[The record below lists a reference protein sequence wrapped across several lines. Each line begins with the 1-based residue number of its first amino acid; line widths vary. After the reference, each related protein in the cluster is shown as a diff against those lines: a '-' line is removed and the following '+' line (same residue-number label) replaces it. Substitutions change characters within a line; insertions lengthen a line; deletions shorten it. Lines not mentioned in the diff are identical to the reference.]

1 VQLQSGAMTFAVL
14 FLALQMQMPMPMPMH
29 HEHADPV
36 ADFLMQQGSG
46 TATNPAAA
54 PMAMTMTQSGDWM
67 LMAHGNAFINAVH
80 ESGPRGDDQLFST
93 NWFMGSALRPLGDGR
108 LLLRGMLSLE
118 PAAMGERGYPELFQ
132 TGETAHGLPLIDR
145 QHPHDF
151 FMELAAEYARDFG
164 NGTIGYVYAAPVGD
178 PALGPV
184 AYPHRASA
192 AELPQATLAHH
203 LEDSTHIADGVLT
216 FGAKRGEYG
225 FAFSGFH
232 GAEPDENRW
241 DIDRGGID
249 SWSMRATWDPS
260 PNWSAQISTGH
271 LNHPERL
278 EPGNV
283 QRSTA
288 SVSYANNG
296 WASSLIVGSNHRSDS
311 TTVGITAETL
321 WQFNIS
327 NYVTARAEIVDKEL
341 PERARIRALTGGYTK
356 DVYRSAHLL
365 GGVGGNVTIYG
376 FPSKLKSEYGS
387 RPLSAYLF
395 ARLRLQ

>member
-1 VQLQSGAMTFAVL
+1 M
-14 FLALQMQMPMPMPMH
+14 QMQMPMEH
-29 HEHADPV
+29 HHHGATDPV
-36 ADFLMQQGSG
+36 SDFLMQQGSG

-54 PMAMTMTQSGDWM
+54 PMHMLMTQSGDWM
-67 LMAHGNAFINAVH
+67 LSGHANVFVNVVH

-93 NWFMGSALRPLGDGR
+93 NWFMGSAQRKLGDGQ

-118 PAAMGERGYPELFQ
+118 PVMGQRGYPELFQ
-132 TGETAHGLPLIDR
+132 TGETAHGVALIDR

-216 FGAKRGEYG
+216 FGAKHGEYG

-241 DIDRGGID
+241 NIDRGGID
-249 SWSMRATWDPS
+249 SWAMRATWDPS

-271 LNHPERL
+271 LRDPERL

-288 SVSYANNG
+288 SVSYANG
-296 WASSLIVGSNHRSDS
+296 AWSSSVIAGSNHRSDS
-311 TTVGITAETL
+311 TTVGITAETV
-321 WQFNIS
+321 WQFNTS
-327 NYVTARAEIVDKEL
+327 NYLTARAEIADKEL
-341 PERARIRALTGGYTK
+341 PERARIAALTGGYTK
-356 DVYRSAHLL
+356 DLYRSAHLL
-365 GGVGGNVTIYG
+365 GGIGGNVTIYG
-376 FPSKLKSEYGS
+376 FPSRLKSEYGD
-387 RPLSAYLF
+387 RPVSAYLF
-395 ARLRLQ
+395 ARLRLH

>member
-1 VQLQSGAMTFAVL
+1 MTFAVWFVL
-14 FLALQMQMPMPMPMH
+14 FQMQMPMEH
-29 HEHADPV
+29 HHHDSGDA
-36 ADFLMQQGSG
+36 AGAFLMQQGSG

-54 PMAMTMTQSGDWM
+54 PMRMTMTQAGDWM
-67 LMAHGNAFINAVH
+67 VMAHGNAFINYVH
-80 ESGPRGDDQLFST
+80 ETGPRGDDQLFST
-93 NWFMGSALRPLGDGR
+93 NWFMASGQRKLGDGQ

-118 PAAMGERGYPELFQ
+118 PAAMGVRGYPELFQ
-132 TGETAHGLPLIDR
+132 TGETAHGVPLIDR

-164 NGTIGYVYAAPVGD
+164 GTIGYVYAAPVGD

-225 FAFSGFH
+225 IALSGFH

-241 DIDRGGID
+241 NIDHGPID
-249 SWSMRATWDPS
+249 SWSVRATWDPS

-271 LNHPERL
+271 LQAPERL
-278 EPGNV
+278 EPGDV
-283 QRSTA
+283 QRTTA
-288 SVSYANNG
+288 SVAYANG
-296 WASSLIVGSNHRSDS
+296 AWASSAIFGTNHRSGS
-311 TTVGITAETL
+311 NTVGFTAETV
-321 WQFNIS
+321 WQFHTS

-341 PERARIRALTGGYTK
+341 PERARVRALTGGYTK
-356 DVYRSAHLL
+356 DVFRSSHVL

-376 FPSKLKSEYGS
+376 VPSSLKSEYGN
-387 RPLSAYLF
+387 RPVSAYLF
-395 ARLRLQ
+395 ARLRLH